1 MSPEIRRERNSAGGD
16 LSTLDFMRALCTLV
30 VVAAHYL
37 GMTGHFPQVMGG
49 LPRVA
54 VLMFFVHTS
63 FVLMLSL
70 ERQQAGS
77 SDRLWRRFMV
87 RRFFRV
93 YPLTVFVLTAIV
105 IFRVPSQMVP
115 PNFQY
120 LHLADTGIVSNF
132 LLIMNLTSSDSLLSP
147 MWSLPYEFQL
157 YFILPALFLL
167 VQRWPGPAP
176 VFGLWCATLVLALV
190 QPLIP
195 NGGRLDILEY
205 APCFVAGILCY
216 KLTKTVRAT
225 MPFSLWPLLLIP
237 GLLLIFI
244 FPPTPKNWP
253 VAWVACFLM
262 AITVPFI
269 RQTRSTLIRNVSH
282 WIARHSF
289 AIYLA
294 HYFCLWLAF
303 RANHFLL
310 PVQWTIFIGGNTLL
324 PIAMYRLIEYPMIR
338 LGGKLSAT
346 PDRRAPCAGR
356 NSIMLSGR
364 SRPGPAA

>member
-1 MSPEIRRERNSAGGD
+1 MMRQASTPAARGD

-30 VVAAHYL
+30 VVAAHIL
-37 GMTGHFPQVMGG
+37 GMTGHFPDVMGG

-70 ERQQAGS
+70 ERQEIKSPGG
-77 SDRLWRRFMV
+77 LWWRFMV

-93 YPLTVFVLTAIV
+93 YPLTSFVLAVIV
-105 IFRVPSQMVP
+105 AFRIPSQMVP

-120 LHLADTGIVSNF
+120 LHLGVVAVISNF
-132 LLIMNLTSSDSLLSP
+132 LLTMNLTRSDPLLSP

-157 YFILPALFLL
+157 YFILPALYLL
-167 VQRWPGPAP
+167 VKRWRGAAP
-176 VFGLWCATLVLALV
+176 VFGLWCAILALALV
-190 QPLIP
+190 QPIIP
-195 NGGRLDILEY
+195 NGGRLDILEF
-205 APCFVAGILCY
+205 APCFVAGVLCY
-216 KLTKTVRAT
+216 KLSKTVEAT
-225 MPFSLWPLLLIP
+225 MPFAIWPILLIP

-253 VAWVACFLM
+253 VAWIACFLM

-269 RQTRSTLIRNVSH
+269 RQTRSRLIRDLSH

-303 RANHFLL
+303 RTNHFFW
-310 PVQWTIFIGGNTLL
+310 PAQWAIFIATNLAL

-338 LGGKLSAT
+338 LGTKLST
-346 PDRRAPCAGR
+346 APSAPVYTAQERVQSC
-356 NSIMLSGR
+356 
-364 SRPGPAA
+364 

>member
-1 MSPEIRRERNSAGGD
+1 MMREPLPARGD

-37 GMTGHFPQVMGG
+37 GMTGNFSQVMGG

-70 ERQQAGS
+70 ERQQANS
-77 SDRLWRRFMV
+77 PDKLWRRFMV

-93 YPLTVFVLTAIV
+93 YPLTTLVIAAIIVFRI
-105 IFRVPSQMVP
+105 PSQLVP
-115 PNFQY
+115 PDFKY
-120 LHLADTGIVSNF
+120 LHVGVGATASNF
-132 LLIMNLTSSDSLLSP
+132 LLTMNLTSSAPILSP

-157 YFILPALFLL
+157 YLLLPALFLW
-167 VQRWPGPAP
+167 VKRRRGAAP
-176 VFGLWCATLVLALV
+176 VFGLWCATLALALV
-190 QPLIP
+190 QPAIP
-195 NGGRLDILEY
+195 NGGRLDILEFV
-205 APCFVAGILCY
+205 PCFVAGILCY
-216 KLTKTVRAT
+216 KLSKTVEPS
-225 MPFSLWPLLLIP
+225 MPFALWPLLLIP
-237 GLLLIFI
+237 GLMLIFI
-244 FPPTPKNWP
+244 FPPTPTNWP
-253 VAWVACFLM
+253 VAWIACFLM

-269 RQTRSTLIRNVSH
+269 RQTRNRHVREISH

-303 RANHFLL
+303 RTNQLSWPAQWVIFL
-310 PVQWTIFIGGNTLL
+310 TANTLL

-338 LGGKLSAT
+338 LGNRLT
-346 PDRRAPCAGR
+346 TAP
-356 NSIMLSGR
+356 
-364 SRPGPAA
+364 PAAARPARERDSACRAVSEQVSQTQS